1 MTEHT
6 LHTRD
11 ATLAESMGYWQ
22 SIGSSNQFRAI
33 SSAEDRPLPTRKA
46 ASSILPSP
54 TAGSRAEPA
63 ISPSAPH
70 FLSICSG
77 IEAASMA
84 WDGLMRPML
93 FSEIEAFP
101 RAVLAARH
109 GAIDARRGAG
119 SGVPLWGDFTAL
131 RVRHL
136 RRFGLPLPQGLIGG
150 TPSQAVS
157 VAGGGG

>member
-33 SSAEDRPLPTRKA
+33 SSAEERPLHTRKA
-46 ASSILPSP
+46 ASSILASP

-70 FLSICSG
+70 FLSICSD

-84 WDGLMRPML
+84 WDG
-93 FSEIEAFP
+93 F
-101 RAVLAARH
+101 V
-109 GAIDARRGAG
+109 GG
-119 SGVPLWGDFTAL
+119 LWL
-131 RVRHL
+131 EE
-136 RRFGLPLPQGLIGG
+136 Q
-150 TPSQAVS
+150 
-157 VAGGGG
+157 